1 MKSIDCFSEIEI
13 KSNQLVSYLE
23 HLVSSHNLRWEE
35 HFGFDVIQI
44 ESSWIEKELSLRQ
57 INQIHPIKQLG
68 LLRVENKSF
77 YDWHVDSYRQSC
89 INCLISK
96 DHHSYLLFGD
106 FKDEYYHNNIIEL
119 KYKPYTYYLFNN
131 QKKHAVM
138 NLDSKDRY
146 LLSLYFEEET
156 SYKILQEKLRNILI
170 YD

>member
-1 MKSIDCFSEIEI
+1 MIPIDCFSEIKT
-13 KSNQLVSYLE
+13 KSNELVLYLE
-23 HLVSSHNLRWEE
+23 NLLSSENLSWQQ
-35 HFGFDVIQI
+35 HFGFDVIFLDNF
-44 ESSWIEKELSLRQ
+44 WIEKELALQQ
-57 INQIHPIKQLG
+57 INKIHPIKQLG
-68 LLRVENKSF
+68 LLRVEHNSF

-96 DHHSYLLFGD
+96 DHNSYCLFG
-106 FKDEYYHNNIIEL
+106 KYRDEWYHNNIIEL

-156 SYKILQEKLRNILI
+156 SYKILREKLKNILI

>member
-35 HFGFDVIQI
+35 HFGFDVILI

-156 SYKILQEKLRNILI
+156 SYEILREKLKSILI
-170 YD
+170 DK